1 MIPESTRHTA
11 GQVPAEPFGIG
22 NDDFNKGPKKSKYGY
37 PILELYEL
45 VEPVTLVEM
54 KSTWGLGGAPMG
66 WRYVGADLWEAK
78 WGAEQ
83 GRDAKL
89 RKVF

>member
-1 MIPESTRHTA
+1 
-11 GQVPAEPFGIG
+11 VPTEPFGIG
-22 NDDFNKGPKKSKYGY
+22 NDDFNNGLKKSKYGY

-45 VEPVTLVEM
+45 VQPVKLAEM
-54 KSTWGLGGAPMG
+54 KSRWGLGGAPMG
-66 WRYVGADLWEAK
+66 WRYVGADLWDVK
-78 WGAEQ
+78 WGIKQ